1 MLGLRVINKMSIRKM
16 RFRENYIGLYTII
29 RREITR
35 FLRIWTQTF
44 LPSIISI
51 ALYFLIFGNL
61 IGPRIGEMG
70 GYRYIDYL
78 VPGLIMMSIITNSY
92 ANVVGSF
99 FTSKFQRNIEEMLV
113 SPMSNGIILLGY
125 VLGGVVR
132 GTFVGVLVTIVSLFF
147 TKLNL
152 QYAWM
157 TLMIGAL
164 TALLFS
170 LAGLANGIFA
180 KKFDDINIIPTFVLT
195 PLTYLGGVFY
205 SVNLLPDFWQKV
217 TYLNPLFYMVNAFRY
232 GMLGY
237 SDINV
242 HVAIGVIVS
251 LTITLY
257 ILCVWL
263 MRKGVG
269 IRT

>member
-1 MLGLRVINKMSIRKM
+1 MMF
-16 RFRENYIGLYTII
+16 RFKENSIGLYTIV

-44 LPSIISI
+44 LPSVISI
-51 ALYFLIFGNL
+51 ALYFVIFGNL
-61 IGPRIGEMG
+61 IGPRIGEMN
-70 GYRYIDYL
+70 GYRYIDYI
-78 VPGLIMMSIITNSY
+78 VPGLIMMAIITNSY

-113 SPMSNGIILLGY
+113 SPMPNAIILWGY
-125 VLGGVVR
+125 VLGGTIR
-132 GTFVGVLVTIVSLFF
+132 GILAGFLVTLVSLFF
-147 TKLNL
+147 TKLTL
-152 QYAWM
+152 QH
-157 TLMIGAL
+157 IGLTILIGVL

-180 KKFDDINIIPTFVLT
+180 KKFDDINIVPTFVLT

-205 SVNLLPDFWQKV
+205 SVNLLPEFWNWI
-217 TYLNPLFYMVNAFRY
+217 THGNPIFYMVNAFRY

-237 SDINV
+237 SDIDV
-242 HVAIGVIVS
+242 TVAIGVIFVF
-251 LTITLY
+251 IIVLY
-257 ILCVWL
+257 FINLRL
-263 MRKGVG
+263 LKRGVG